1 MDDRISAPSAGE
13 DMPKGFEPEAVEER
27 WRVAW
32 EEAEIGRADPDS
44 GAAKFSMVIPPPNVT
59 GVLHLGHALDQT
71 LQDVMARW
79 KRMHG
84 LDVLWLPGTDH
95 AGIATQNVVE
105 KVLLDEGLDR
115 RELGREAFEKRV
127 WEWREQYGDRILD
140 QMRGLGLSVDW
151 SRLRFTLDQ
160 SMSNAVRQA
169 FVDLYE
175 QGLIYRGEYMVNWC
189 PHDQTAISD
198 LEVRHEEVDGKLWKI
213 RYPLVPDL
221 EGGGHDWLEVE
232 TTRPETML
240 GDTALAVHPSDA
252 RYIDAVGRTAV
263 LPLLGRNISVVADGF
278 VDPGFGTGVV
288 KVTPAHDPNDHEI
301 GQRNNLER
309 IQVIGFDGRMTDNA
323 GPYAGLDRFE
333 ARERILE
340 HLREQSLLVGERA
353 HRYAVGHSER
363 SGAIIEPQLSA
374 QWFVKTAPLAEAALA
389 AAESGQVRFHPDNQL
404 KIFREWMTNIRD
416 WCISRQ
422 LWWGH
427 RIPAWHD
434 DATGEIIVTL
444 EDPDPALGLRQD
456 PDVLDTWFSSGLF
469 PFSTLGWP
477 EDTADLRRY
486 YPTDMLVTGYD
497 ILFFWVARM
506 VMMGIHFCQEP
517 PFQNVFLHGLIRD
530 ADGVKMSKSRGNG
543 VDPLEMVDKY
553 GADALRFML
562 VASATPGTDLTF
574 SEERVGGYRAF
585 ANKLWNA
592 TRFSLMNLGDGVEAL
607 QASADAADPRATS
620 LPNRWILSRTD
631 TVVDRFE
638 RDMSMFRFDEAA
650 QGLYQ
655 FIWHEFCDW
664 YLEMAKVAL
673 NGGDPHASRETR
685 ATLLATLEI
694 VLRALHPVMPFL
706 TEELWSRLPG
716 DRGLLALAPFAATQ
730 DEWRSENVEA
740 AVRTLQGVVTE
751 VRKLRAEIGIEPRH
765 QIQLVLI
772 AESEDRR
779 VELAA
784 AEPLVRGLA
793 GCREVRIAA
802 DDGAGDKRVVGVV
815 GDIQVLILLEEVDLD
830 RERARIN
837 KVLDRATGE
846 LAGIEGRLS
855 NAGFLAKAPEE
866 VVTKV
871 RQRQVEL
878 GAERQRLEERLSAIG
893 E

>member
-1 MDDRISAPSAGE
+1 MFWTPGSLPACFPSQ
-13 DMPKGFEPEAVEER
+13 P
-27 WRVAW
+27 
-32 EEAEIGRADPDS
+32 
-44 GAAKFSMVIPPPNVT
+44 
-59 GVLHLGHALDQT
+59 
-71 LQDVMARW
+71 
-79 KRMHG
+79 
-84 LDVLWLPGTDH
+84 
-95 AGIATQNVVE
+95 
-105 KVLLDEGLDR
+105 
-115 RELGREAFEKRV
+115 
-127 WEWREQYGDRILD
+127 
-140 QMRGLGLSVDW
+140 
-151 SRLRFTLDQ
+151 
-160 SMSNAVRQA
+160 
-169 FVDLYE
+169 
-175 QGLIYRGEYMVNWC
+175 
-189 PHDQTAISD
+189 
-198 LEVRHEEVDGKLWKI
+198 
-213 RYPLVPDL
+213 
-221 EGGGHDWLEVE
+221 
-232 TTRPETML
+232 
-240 GDTALAVHPSDA
+240 
-252 RYIDAVGRTAV
+252 
-263 LPLLGRNISVVADGF
+263 
-278 VDPGFGTGVV
+278 
-288 KVTPAHDPNDHEI
+288 
-301 GQRNNLER
+301 
-309 IQVIGFDGRMTDNA
+309 
-323 GPYAGLDRFE
+323 
-333 ARERILE
+333 
-340 HLREQSLLVGERA
+340 
-353 HRYAVGHSER
+353 
-363 SGAIIEPQLSA
+363 
-374 QWFVKTAPLAEAALA
+374 
-389 AAESGQVRFHPDNQL
+389 
-404 KIFREWMTNIRD
+404 
-416 WCISRQ
+416 
-422 LWWGH
+422 
-427 RIPAWHD
+427 
-434 DATGEIIVTL
+434 
-444 EDPDPALGLRQD
+444 
-456 PDVLDTWFSSGLF
+456 
-469 PFSTLGWP
+469 LGWP

-486 YPTDMLVTGYD
+486 YPTDVLVTGYD

-562 VASATPGTDLTF
+562 VASATPGTDLIF

-620 LPNRWILSRTD
+620 LPDRWILSRIV

-638 RDMSMFRFDEAA
+638 RDMSKFRFDEAA

-751 VRKLRAEIGIEPRH
+751 VRKLRAEIDIEPRQ

-802 DDGAGDKRVVGVV
+802 DDGAVDKRVVGVV

-830 RERARIN
+830 RERARIS

-846 LAGIEGRLS
+846 LAEIEGRLS

-866 VVTKV
+866 VVAKV

-878 GAERQRLEERLSAIG
+878 VAERQRLEERLSAIS